1 MFYQC
6 LVLFF
11 YLCELFQAEN
21 KINKIK
27 QNYTLTAKD
36 PKQRAFLRPSVT
48 TWRFIIWGSSFTGIS
63 GQCVK
68 LQIRNMLYV
77 DICIYINIDVYLLL
91 FLRLEEMSKS
101 DLSAWRQRL
110 ASTCCVL

>member
-1 MFYQC
+1 M
-6 LVLFF
+6 
-11 YLCELFQAEN
+11 
-21 KINKIK
+21 
-27 QNYTLTAKD
+27 
-36 PKQRAFLRPSVT
+36 
-48 TWRFIIWGSSFTGIS
+48 
-63 GQCVK
+63 K

-77 DICIYINIDVYLLL
+77 DICIYIYINIDVYLLL